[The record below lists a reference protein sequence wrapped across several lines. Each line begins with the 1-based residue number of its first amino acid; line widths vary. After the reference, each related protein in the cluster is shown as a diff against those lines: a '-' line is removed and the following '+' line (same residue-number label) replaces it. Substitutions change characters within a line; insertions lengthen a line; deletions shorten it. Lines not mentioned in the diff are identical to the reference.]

1 MAIPTFQTVMRP
13 LLELAADGKEVRS
26 SDAVEALANR
36 FGLTPE
42 EREELLPSG
51 RQRRFNNRVA
61 WALAYFRAM
70 HLMDAT
76 GRGRYVITDR
86 GRAAIASGQPIDLKY
101 LAQFPELQEFRTG
114 TGAFKHADK
123 EPAPETTSATP
134 DEMLES
140 AHQTLQTQLETDLL
154 EKVRG
159 LDPFLFEKV
168 VLDLLVAMNYGGS
181 REGAGKRTSRTGDE
195 GIDGVINEDPLGL
208 DVVCIQAKRWT
219 TKAVGRPDV
228 QMFSGSLDGKSSKG
242 VFITTSTFS
251 DGAIEYA
258 TQVTGK
264 KIILINGIELAR
276 LMIEHNVG
284 VSVSATYVTKRIDLD
299 YFEAE

>member
-26 SDAVEALANR
+26 GEAVEALADR

-42 EREELLPSG
+42 ERDERLPSG

-61 WALAYFRAM
+61 WALAYFRATPM
-70 HLMDAT
+70 MDAT

-86 GRAAIASGQPIDLKY
+86 GREESPAGSQSTSSTSPSSRNYRRSGPDRSVQARGKGEPTRDDFGNAGPDASRHIRLSRPNSKQNCW
-101 LAQFPELQEFRTG
+101 R
-114 TGAFKHADK
+114 
-123 EPAPETTSATP
+123 
-134 DEMLES
+134 
-140 AHQTLQTQLETDLL
+140 
-154 EKVRG
+154 RG
-159 LDPFLFEKV
+159 RSRPFLFEKV

-181 REGAGKRTSRTGDE
+181 RDGAGRRTSRTGDE
-195 GIDGVINEDPLGL
+195 GIDGIINEDPLGL

-219 TKAVGRPDV
+219 TKTVSRPDV

-251 DGAIEYA
+251 DGATEYA
-258 TQVTGK
+258 SQLTGK
-264 KIILINGIELAR
+264 KIILINGMELAR
-276 LMIEHNVG
+276 LMIEHDIG

-299 YFEAE
+299 YFEGE